1 MRSLDVRGKP
11 LGQAQHWSE
20 STSLGKRTSFRTT
33 PPTGLVVES
42 LKLKVSTTRA

>member
-11 LGQAQHWSE
+11 LDQAQHWSE

-42 LKLKVSTTRA
+42 LKLKVSTMHV